1 MQIQLEGKTALVT
14 GSDKNTGAIVAK
26 QLQAAGARVVIHS
39 NGEEGS
45 THESAASDSSPA
57 LMIGKVTGH
66 IGTEDGCSAVAEQLT
81 ALGTPIDILVN
92 NYGTASFARWGD
104 SADEDWLDMYQKNVM
119 SVARMVQHLV
129 PAMKESGW
137 GRIVNLGTIG
147 SHRPNSIMPHYY
159 SAKGALATL
168 GVSLAQELANTGITV
183 NTVSPGLIHTPDLEA
198 GYRARAAKKGWG
210 DNWDEILEHVVR
222 EDFPNPC
229 GRLATREEV
238 ADLVV
243 FLCSE
248 NAAFINGQN
257 IRIDGGAIAYV

>member
-1 MQIQLEGKTALVT
+1 MEIRLENKTALVT
-14 GSDKNTGAIVAK
+14 GSDKNTGAIIANR
-26 QLQAAGARVVIHS
+26 LRDTGANVILHS
-39 NGEEGS
+39 NTTSELPTKDDGFY
-45 THESAASDSSPA
+45 AAVAGD
-57 LMIGKVTGH
+57 
-66 IGTEDGCSAVAEQLT
+66 IGTEAGCSAVARQLQ
-81 ALGTPIDILVN
+81 ALDCSIDILVN
-92 NYGTASFARWGD
+92 NYGTASFARWGESTD
-104 SADEDWLDMYQKNVM
+104 DDWLDMYQKNVM
-119 SVARMVQHLV
+119 SVARLVQHLT
-129 PAMKESGW
+129 PAMKTSGW

-147 SHRPNSIMPHYY
+147 SHRPGNIMPHYY

-168 GVSLAQELANTGITV
+168 GVSLAQDLANTGITV

-210 DNWDEILEHVVR
+210 DSWEEILEHIVD

-243 FLCSE
+243 FLCSD
-248 NAAFINGQN
+248 NAGFINGQN